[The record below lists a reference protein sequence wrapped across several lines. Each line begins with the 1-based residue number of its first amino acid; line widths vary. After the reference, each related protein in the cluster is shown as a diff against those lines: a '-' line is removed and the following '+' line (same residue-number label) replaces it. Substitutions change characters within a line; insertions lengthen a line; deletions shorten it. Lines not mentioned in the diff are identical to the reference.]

1 MLDILTEMEKKD
13 LLGKDNLSM
22 LKSLCEEIN
31 ISLWN
36 KIEDGL
42 KLFGKT
48 EQTSL
53 FPIVILEVMYKYCTA
68 LIMNALQAKKR
79 CSSQR
84 NRGAAQDTL
93 RDIWCRL

>member
-1 MLDILTEMEKKD
+1 MLDILTEMEKKG

-22 LKSLCEEIN
+22 LKSLCEKIN

-36 KIEDGL
+36 RIEDGL

-48 EQTSL
+48 EQNSL
-53 FPIVILEVMYKYCTA
+53 FPLVVLEVMHRYCTG

-79 CSSQR
+79 CSSQK
-84 NRGAAQDTL
+84 NRGAAQDAL
-93 RDIWCRL
+93 GDIWCHL

>member
-22 LKSLCEEIN
+22 LKSLCEKVN

-36 KIEDGL
+36 RIEDGL
-42 KLFGKT
+42 NLFGKT

-53 FPIVILEVMYKYCTA
+53 FPIVILEVMYRYCTG

-79 CSSQR
+79 CSSHRKRKATQ
-84 NRGAAQDTL
+84 
-93 RDIWCRL
+93 DIWCHL